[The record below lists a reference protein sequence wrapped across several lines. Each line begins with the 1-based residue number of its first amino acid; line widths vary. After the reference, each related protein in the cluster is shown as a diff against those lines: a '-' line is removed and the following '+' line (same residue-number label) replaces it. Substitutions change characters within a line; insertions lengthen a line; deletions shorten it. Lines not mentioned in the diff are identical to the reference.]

1 MRALIE
7 SLKRLYNAGRITKD
21 QLIDRYESGLIS
33 REEYDYIV
41 QQQIEVEK
49 EGGHGHVCESTK
61 F

>member
-21 QLIDRYESGLIS
+21 QLIDRYESGLIT

-41 QQQIEVEK
+41 QL
-49 EGGHGHVCESTK
+49 
-61 F
+61 